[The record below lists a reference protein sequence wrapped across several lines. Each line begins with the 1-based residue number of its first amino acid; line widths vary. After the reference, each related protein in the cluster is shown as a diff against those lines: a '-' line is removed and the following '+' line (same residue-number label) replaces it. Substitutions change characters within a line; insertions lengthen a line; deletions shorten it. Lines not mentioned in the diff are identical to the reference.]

1 MNELNGKILALVLLL
16 LTFGF
21 LNLAEAAM
29 TALSD
34 TWLEKEKEQSRRAA
48 RVARILDKPGRFT
61 SVVRN
66 DRVILCVIMGGIAFS
81 AFTLPL
87 GEQFSSWGLAAPW
100 SGAAAAVLTG
110 FALCFL
116 LLLLGAVARH
126 IGGRFPEPV
135 SLSSAPLVS
144 LIFALTGWFGSLT
157 AACSHGLCRLFRMD
171 PSSDE
176 ERVTEEEIR
185 LMVDAGE
192 ERGVI
197 DESEKFMI
205 DNVFEFGDRTVGDI
219 MTHRTDIA
227 AISIDASLR
236 EILDF
241 VSAEKYS
248 RFPVYRET
256 LDDIVGTIHVKDLMP
271 YALANAPDSFD
282 LRKILHPPFIVPE
295 TKKADELFR
304 ELKRSKKYIAIVI
317 DEYGGTAGLCT
328 MEDLMESI
336 VGSIFDEYDQE
347 ESEPIQRIG
356 EDWLIDGSVSLED
369 AGEEIGLN
377 FQDDEDL
384 GDCDTLSG
392 FICLKIGRIP
402 DPQERPVV
410 EYRGF
415 RFAVTGVEGRRI
427 VQVHISALPAG
438 QDGGDDAGKD

>member
-16 LTFGF
+16 FIYGF
-21 LNLAEAAM
+21 LGLSEAAM

-34 TWLEKEKEQSRRAA
+34 NWLEKEKEQNRRAA
-48 RVARILDKPGRFT
+48 RADRLLEKPTRFT
-61 SVVRN
+61 SIMRN
-66 DRVILCVIMGGIAFS
+66 DRAILCVLAGAVAFS
-81 AFTLPL
+81 AFLPSL
-87 GEQFSSWGLAAPW
+87 TTVTASWGLSASW
-100 SGAAAAVLTG
+100 SGIAAAVLIG
-110 FALCFL
+110 LALCFIL
-116 LLLLGAVARH
+116 LLFETVGRH
-126 IGGRFPEPV
+126 LGGRFPETLA
-135 SLSSAPLVS
+135 LSTAGVTT
-144 LIFALTGWFGSLT
+144 LIFALTGWFTSLT
-157 AACSHGLCRLFRMD
+157 SACSHGFCKLFRLD
-171 PSSDE
+171 PSADE

-219 MTHRTDIA
+219 MTHRTDVA
-227 AISIDASLR
+227 AVSIDASLQ
-236 EILDF
+236 EVLDF

-256 LDDIVGTIHVKDLMP
+256 LDDIVGTIHVKDLVP
-271 YALANAPDSFD
+271 YARENEPETFD
-282 LRKILHPPFIVPE
+282 LHNLLHQPFIVPE

-304 ELKRSKKYIAIVI
+304 ELKRTKKYIAIVI

-356 EDWLIDGSVSLED
+356 GDWLMEGSVSLDD
-369 AGEEIGLN
+369 AGEEIGLD
-377 FQDDEDL
+377 FQEDEEL
-384 GDCDTLSG
+384 TDCDTLSG

-402 DPQERPVV
+402 EPQERPVV
-410 EYRGF
+410 EYQRF

-427 VQVHISALPAG
+427 TQVHISALPPESTEE
-438 QDGGDDAGKD
+438 DEEE

>member
-1 MNELNGKILALVLLL
+1 MNELSGKILALVLLL
-16 LTFGF
+16 LTYGF
-21 LNLAEAAM
+21 LGLSEAAM

-34 TWLEKEKEQSRRAA
+34 NWLEKEKEQNRRAA
-48 RVARILDKPGRFT
+48 RVARILERPGRFT
-61 SVVRN
+61 SIMRN
-66 DRVILCVIMGGIAFS
+66 DRAILCVIAGAVAFS
-81 AFTLPL
+81 AFLARLTAAA
-87 GEQFSSWGLAAPW
+87 SSWGLPAPW
-100 SGAAAAVLTG
+100 DVICAAVLTG
-110 FALCFL
+110 LGLCFL
-116 LLLLGAVARH
+116 LLLFEAIGRH
-126 IGGRFPEPV
+126 LGGRFPEPLALGTAGAV
-135 SLSSAPLVS
+135 SLL
-144 LIFALTGWFGSLT
+144 FALTGWFTGLT
-157 AACSHGLCRLFRMD
+157 SACSHGFCKLFRLD
-171 PSSDE
+171 PSADE

-219 MTHRTDIA
+219 MTHRTDVA
-227 AISIDASLR
+227 AIDIDASLE

-271 YALANAPDSFD
+271 YALRNSAETFD
-282 LRKILHPPFIVPE
+282 LNRILHPPFIVPE

-304 ELKRSKKYIAIVI
+304 ELKRSKRYIAIVI

-356 EDWLIDGSVSLED
+356 GDWLMEGSVSLED
-369 AGEEIGLN
+369 AGEEIGLD
-377 FQDDEDL
+377 FQDDEEL
-384 GDCDTLSG
+384 GDCDTLGG

-402 DPQERPVV
+402 EPQERPVV

-415 RFAVTGVEGRRI
+415 RFAVTGIEGRRI
-427 VQVHISALPAG
+427 TQVHISALPPEA
-438 QDGGDDAGKD
+438 DGEEEPARK